1 MSTPKQP
8 IGLTNFFGSITK
20 CPPNPDAIRAI
31 VFTRSVNLAVTNG
44 ATTEIQIPLDNFFI
58 PVHEAAR
65 LNFTIPAKTAS
76 LYTINKLNLGG
87 LDTNGEVKFIALL
100 PDFGVG
106 ATSNSQFLQWT
117 SIKSI
122 DEGELS
128 SIPQIGIGGNTS
140 FNFYQVNGLDFKWGT
155 YVDYTTQYSTGAL
168 YAATN
173 GGLLKW
179 DGIKTTLWNTV
190 NSNLS
195 TDYLHAIEID
205 SKNTAW
211 IATNSGVLYF
221 DETNQFTTKFNMT
234 NSGLPSN
241 NVTSIRLFGEYGVVG
256 TDKGLSVFEK
266 NGNLFDTYTIYNTP
280 LLKHNYINKV
290 EVAGDPL
297 IFAGTTGGAYFMDS
311 NTKHWGRFPL
321 NSSTISGWNADDN
334 IQDMAVYGTN
344 MYFATNNGLVVVPYT
359 NLMGATSS
367 QFVGITASTIIGGSG
382 GSGPYTND
390 FYSLRVKKDELYV
403 GHGASGGVSILDLT
417 TNSWYFAQPV
427 SNLAGG
433 PIKSLI
439 PNFLSP
445 NDKTVFAGNSIDSRI
460 VKLKI
465 NTIEYD
471 YAPGSG
477 DLTDMLLSIPGEKLE
492 GSYVVDSTIY
502 PVDQLFW
509 MVFSKPVSHTTAK
522 NYISLNNNIDG
533 SGNTI
538 LMGSTQSG
546 IYTVVTYPVD
556 SLGNKIELA
565 RASGYNYRLAM
576 GCTATDNSFI
586 TSGLNVGFYTEDIVP
601 VLGWNNMGKM
611 LVFSGSDKHLV
622 EGIYLRNP
630 QNMDINIT
638 ALIGN

>member
-31 VFTRSVNLAVTNG
+31 VFTPSVNLAVTNG
-44 ATTEIQIPLDNFFI
+44 ATTEIQIPLNNFFI
-58 PVHEAAR
+58 PVNEAAR
-65 LNFTIPAKTAS
+65 LNFTIPAKTTS
-76 LYTINKLNLGG
+76 LYTLNKLNLGG

-106 ATSNSQFLQWT
+106 ASSNSEFLEWT
-117 SIKSI
+117 SVKSI

-140 FNFYQVNGLDFKWGT
+140 FNFYQINGLDFKWGT
-155 YVDYTTQYSTGAL
+155 YVDYTNSYSNGAL

-190 NSNLS
+190 NSNLP
-195 TDYLHAIEID
+195 TDYLQTLEID
-205 SKNTAW
+205 SNNIAW
-211 IATNSGVLYF
+211 IASNMGLLYF
-221 DETNQFTTKFNMT
+221 DETNQFTTKFNTT
-234 NSGLPSN
+234 NSKLPSN
-241 NVTSIRLFGEYGVVG
+241 NVTDIKLFGEYGVVG

-290 EVAGDPL
+290 EVAGDPI

-311 NTKHWGRFPL
+311 NTKIWGRFPI
-321 NSSTISGWNADDN
+321 SSTMTGWTASNN
-334 IQDMAVYGTN
+334 VQDMAVYGDN
-344 MYFATNNGLVVVPYT
+344 IYIATNSGLVTVPYT
-359 NLMGATSS
+359 GLTGATTS
-367 QFVGITASTIIGGSG
+367 QFMGITATTTIGVGGV
-382 GSGPYTND
+382 GSPYSNN
-390 FYSLRVKKDELYV
+390 FYSLRVAKDKLYV
-403 GHGASGGVSILDLT
+403 GHAEGGISILDLI
-417 TNSWYFAQPV
+417 TNNWYFSQPV
-427 SNLAGG
+427 PLLFSG
-433 PIKSLI
+433 PVKSLI

-445 NDKTVFAGNSIDSRI
+445 NDPTVFAGNSVDSRI
-460 VKLKI
+460 VKIKL
-465 NTIEYD
+465 NPEEFD
-471 YAPGSG
+471 YAPGVG
-477 DLTDMLLSIPGEKLE
+477 DLTDILLTIPGEKIE
-492 GSYVVDSTIY
+492 GNYAVDSTIY
-502 PVDQLFW
+502 PVNQLFW
-509 MVFSKPVSHTTAK
+509 MVFSKPVSHTTAID
-522 NYISLNNNIDG
+522 YISLNNNIDG
-533 SGNTI
+533 SGSSI
-538 LMGSTQSG
+538 PLGSTQSG
-546 IYTVVTYPVD
+546 IYTVVTYPVN
-556 SLGNKIELA
+556 STGNRIELS

-611 LVFSGSDKHLV
+611 LVFSGADTHLV